1 MDLGLNG
8 QIALVTGATS
18 GVGREIALS
27 LAAEGA
33 SVAVNYRSSAE
44 DADALVREIAAKGG
58 KAKAYQADVADFAA
72 VKSMVE
78 EIVKDFGGLNILINN
93 AGLAL
98 RQRFIETKPEDWHRQ
113 IDACLYGAIHCCHAA
128 APHLDAAKNGR
139 IVSVDRRFLA
149 GRRVRAWRL
158 SPLRAPASIALMKS
172 LAREFGRSGTTAN
185 TVSLGL
191 VETPHD
197 KEWVDANRE
206 KLIKLYPLRRLG
218 LPGDVAPMV
227 TLLASPHSGWITGQ
241 VLSISGGFSMV

>member
-1 MDLGLNG
+1 MDLGLKG
-8 QIALVTGATS
+8 KIALVTGATS

-33 SVAVNYRSSAE
+33 GVAVNYRSSSTDAE
-44 DADALVREIAAKGG
+44 TLVGEIAAKGG
-58 KAKAYQADVADFAA
+58 RAKAYRADVAEFAA
-72 VKSMVE
+72 VKGMVAD
-78 EIVKDFGGLNILINN
+78 IVRDFGGINILINN
-93 AGLAL
+93 AGLAQ
-98 RQRFIETKPEDWHRQ
+98 RQRFIETKPEDWRRQ
-113 IDACLYGAIHCCHAA
+113 IDVCLYGAIHCCYAV
-128 APHLDAAKNGR
+128 APHLDAAKDGR
-139 IVSVDRRFLA
+139 IVSVIGDSSRVGESGLA
-149 GRRVRAWRL
+149 IVAAARAGV
-158 SPLRAPASIALMKS
+158 IALMKS
-172 LAREFGRSGTTAN
+172 LAREFGRTGTTAN

-227 TLLASPHSGWITGQ
+227 TLLASPQSGWITGQ

>member
-1 MDLGLNG
+1 MDLGLRG
-8 QIALVTGATS
+8 KIALVTGATS

-33 SVAVNYRSSAE
+33 SVAVNYRSTA
-44 DADALVREIAAKGG
+44 ADAQALVGEIAAKGG
-58 KAKAYQADVADFAA
+58 KAKAYQADVADFAG
-72 VKSMVE
+72 VKAMVDG
-78 EIVKDFGGLNILINN
+78 IAKDFGGLNILINN
-93 AGLAL
+93 AGLAM
-98 RQRFIETKPEDWHRQ
+98 RQRFMETKPEDWRRQ
-113 IDACLYGAIHCCHAA
+113 IDVCLYGAIHCCHAA

-139 IVSVDRRFLA
+139 IVSVIGDSSRVGETGLSIVAAARA
-149 GRRVRAWRL
+149 GVV
-158 SPLRAPASIALMKS
+158 ALMKS

-227 TLLASPHSGWITGQ
+227 ALLASPHSGWITGQ

>member
-1 MDLGLNG
+1 MDLGLKG
-8 QIALVTGATS
+8 KIALVTGATS
-18 GVGREIALS
+18 GVGREIALC

-33 SVAVNYRSSAE
+33 GIAVNYRSSSTDAE
-44 DADALVREIAAKGG
+44 TLVGEIAAKGG
-58 KAKAYQADVADFAA
+58 RAKAYRADVAEFAA
-72 VKSMVE
+72 VKGMVAD
-78 EIVKDFGGLNILINN
+78 IVRDFGGINILINN
-93 AGLAL
+93 AGLAQ
-98 RQRFIETKPEDWHRQ
+98 RQRFIETKPEDWRRQ
-113 IDACLYGAIHCCHAA
+113 IDVCLYGAIHCCYAV

-139 IVSVDRRFLA
+139 IVSVIGDSSRVGESGLA
-149 GRRVRAWRL
+149 IVAAARAGV
-158 SPLRAPASIALMKS
+158 IALMKS

-227 TLLASPHSGWITGQ
+227 ALLASPQSGWITGQ

>member
-1 MDLGLNG
+1 MDLGLKG
-8 QIALVTGATS
+8 KIALVTGATS
-18 GVGREIALS
+18 GVGREIALN
-27 LAAEGA
+27 LAAEA
-33 SVAVNYRSSAE
+33 ATVAVNYRSSAE
-44 DADALVREIAAKGG
+44 EAEALVDEIAAKGG
-58 KAKAYQADVADFAA
+58 NAKAYQADVADFTA
-72 VKSMVE
+72 VKAMVE
-78 EIVKDFGGLNILINN
+78 QIVKDFGGLNILINN

-98 RQRFIETKPEDWHRQ
+98 RQRFMETKPEDWHRQ

-139 IVSVDRRFLA
+139 IVSVIGDSSRVGELGLA
-149 GRRVRAWRL
+149 IVAAARAGVV
-158 SPLRAPASIALMKS
+158 ALMKS

-218 LPGDVAPMV
+218 VPGDVAPMV
-227 TLLASPHSGWITGQ
+227 TLLASPHGGWITGQ

>member
-1 MDLGLNG
+1 MNLGLNG

-18 GVGREIALS
+18 GVGREISLS

-44 DADALVREIAAKGG
+44 DADALVSEIAAKGG
-58 KAKAYQADVADFAA
+58 TAKPYQADVADFAA
-72 VKSMVE
+72 VKSMVDQ
-78 EIVKDFGGLNILINN
+78 IAKDFGGLNILINN

-98 RQRFIETKPEDWHRQ
+98 RQRFIETRPEDWHRQ
-113 IDACLYGAIHCCHAA
+113 IDACLYGAIHCCHSA
-128 APHLDAAKNGR
+128 APHLDAARNGR
-139 IVSVDRRFLA
+139 IVSVVGDSSRVGESGLA
-149 GRRVRAWRL
+149 IVAAARAGV
-158 SPLRAPASIALMKS
+158 IALMKS

-218 LPGDVAPMV
+218 LPDDVAPMV

>member
-8 QIALVTGATS
+8 QVALVTGATS

-44 DADALVREIAAKGG
+44 DADALVSEIAARGG

-72 VKSMVE
+72 VKSMVD

-98 RQRFIETKPEDWHRQ
+98 RRRFIETKPEDWHRQ

-139 IVSVDRRFLA
+139 IVSVVGDSSRVGESGLA
-149 GRRVRAWRL
+149 IVAAARAGV
-158 SPLRAPASIALMKS
+158 IALMKS

>member
-1 MDLGLNG
+1 MDLGLRG
-8 QIALVTGATS
+8 KIALVTGATS

-33 SVAVNYRSSAE
+33 GVAVNYRTSSE
-44 DADALVREIAAKGG
+44 EADALVGEIAGAGG
-58 KAKAYQADVADFAA
+58 RAKAYKADVADFAGVKAMVQA
-72 VKSMVE
+72 V
-78 EIVKDFGGLNILINN
+78 VKDFGGLNIVINN
-93 AGLAL
+93 AGLAI
-98 RQRFIETKPEDWHRQ
+98 RQRFLETKPEDWHRQ

-128 APHLDAAKNGR
+128 APHLEAAKNGR
-139 IVSVDRRFLA
+139 IVSVIGDSSRVGESGLA
-149 GRRVRAWRL
+149 IVAAARAGVV
-158 SPLRAPASIALMKS
+158 ALMKS

-206 KLIKLYPLRRLG
+206 KLVKLYPLRRLG
-218 LPGDVAPMV
+218 QPGDIAPMV

>member
-1 MDLGLNG
+1 MDLGLKG
-8 QIALVTGATS
+8 KIAVVTGATS

-33 SVAVNYRSSAE
+33 HVAVNYRSSAAE
-44 DADALVREIAAKGG
+44 AEALAAEIAASGG

-72 VKSMVE
+72 VQAMIGK
-78 EIVKDFGGLNILINN
+78 IVKDFGGLNIVINN
-93 AGLAL
+93 AGLAM
-98 RQRFIETKPEDWHRQ
+98 RQRFVETKPEDWRRQ

-128 APHLDAAKNGR
+128 IPHLDAGKDGR
-139 IVSVDRRFLA
+139 IVSVIGDSSRVGESGLA
-149 GRRVRAWRL
+149 IVAAARAGVV
-158 SPLRAPASIALMKS
+158 ALMKS
-172 LAREFGRSGTTAN
+172 LARELGRSGTNAN

-206 KLIKLYPLRRLG
+206 KLVKLYPVRRLG
-218 LPGDVAPMV
+218 LPADVAPMV

-241 VLSISGGFSMV
+241 VLSISGGYSMV

>member
-1 MDLGLNG
+1 MDLGLKG
-8 QIALVTGATS
+8 KIALVTGATS
-18 GVGREIALS
+18 GVGREIAQS

-33 SVAVNYRSSAE
+33 SVAVNYRSSDQDAE
-44 DADALVREIAAKGG
+44 TLVGEIAARGG
-58 KAKAYQADVADFAA
+58 KAKAYRADVADFAA
-72 VKSMVE
+72 VNAMVDE
-78 EIVKDFGGLNILINN
+78 VVKDFGGLNILINN

-98 RQRFIETKPEDWHRQ
+98 RQRFTETKPEDWRRQ
-113 IDACLYGAIHCCHAA
+113 IDACLYGAIHCCYAA

-139 IVSVDRRFLA
+139 IVSVIGDSSRVGESGLA
-149 GRRVRAWRL
+149 IVAAARAGVV
-158 SPLRAPASIALMKS
+158 ALMKS

-197 KEWVDANRE
+197 KAWVDANRE

-218 LPGDVAPMV
+218 LPNDVAPMV
-227 TLLASPHSGWITGQ
+227 VMLASPHSGWITGQ